1 MIFSNLILSFFSESI
16 SESKVFL
23 AWKSNDGSVIGFELQ
38 FLDLSVNDS
47 YWSTIYQ
54 DSQSQWPISG
64 LTNGIVQFR
73 VRAKNAFGWS
83 DWSQESTSLD
93 LEKILDQQYQKSQVY
108 ITIFS
113 RIKKFRFWRILF
125 LNNFDLIG

>member
-83 DWSQESTSLD
+83 DWSEESTSLD
-93 LEKILDQQYQKSQVY
+93 LEKILNQQYQKSQVF
-108 ITIFS
+108 TL
-113 RIKKFRFWRILF
+113 FREE
-125 LNNFDLIG
+125 

>member
-1 MIFSNLILSFFSESI
+1 MSFISESI

-23 AWKSNDGSVIGFELQ
+23 AWKSNDGSVTGFELQ

-83 DWSQESTSLD
+83 DWSEESTSLD
-93 LEKILDQQYQKSQVY
+93 LEKILNQQYQKSQVF
-108 ITIFS
+108 TLF
-113 RIKKFRFWRILF
+113 REELKKFFFGVVLF
-125 LNNFDLIG
+125 SI